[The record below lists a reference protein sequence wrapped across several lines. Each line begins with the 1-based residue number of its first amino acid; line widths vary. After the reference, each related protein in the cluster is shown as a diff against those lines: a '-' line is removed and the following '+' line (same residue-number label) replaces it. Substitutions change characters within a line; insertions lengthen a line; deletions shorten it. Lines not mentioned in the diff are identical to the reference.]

1 MTRPARRPAMSAE
14 APRTD
19 APGLRPPCVLGLAA
33 ALCLIMALAACGPK
47 AGSLKPG
54 APKAAAHELWQSFTV
69 PSGEE
74 VRSFT
79 LSASL
84 SVVSPQKSA
93 RLLAKFWGDLERPL
107 RLDLSTGMGQTFAMW
122 REDSLGWLA
131 VYPLSNQA
139 FTHPDT
145 KAALSRLGMPF
156 PFGMKE
162 LAAISCGRWGLI
174 LPGKYSSARKTP
186 KGFQYSLGLSSPV
199 ESVTLDFA
207 GNPIHLTGRGVA
219 PWTVDLD
226 DFSPPESGG
235 RPLARKIT
243 VTSPGGIQA
252 ILRIK
257 KLELKPAAM
266 AGQGLEL
273 ALPPGARHIPLDR
286 AGDVRAPEMP

>member
-1 MTRPARRPAMSAE
+1 M
-14 APRTD
+14 
-19 APGLRPPCVLGLAA
+19 AA
-33 ALCLIMALAACGPK
+33 ALCLLLILAACGPK
-47 AGSLKPG
+47 TGAPKPG
-54 APKAAAHELWQSFTV
+54 APQATAQELWQSIAA
-69 PSGEE
+69 PSAEE
-74 VRSFT
+74 ARSFT

-93 RLLAKFWGDLERPL
+93 RLLAKFWGDLDRPL
-107 RLDLSTGMGQTFAMW
+107 RLDLSTGMGQIFAMW

-145 KAALSRLGMPF
+145 KAALARLGMPF

-162 LAAISCGRWGLI
+162 LAAISCGRWSLI
-174 LPGKYSSARKTP
+174 LPGKFSSSRKTA

-226 DFSPPESGG
+226 DFSPPETGG

-257 KLELKPAAM
+257 KLELQPAAM

>member
-1 MTRPARRPAMSAE
+1 MIRQSRPS
-14 APRTD
+14 APRKD
-19 APGLRPPCVLGLAA
+19 GCRAAWFVLS
-33 ALCLIMALAACGPK
+33 LCLALSLAACGPK
-47 AGSLKPG
+47 AG
-54 APKAAAHELWQSFTV
+54 APRPEMAKAPPQELWRSFTA
-69 PSGEE
+69 PSGDEAK
-74 VRSFT
+74 SFT

-93 RLLAKFWGDLERPL
+93 RLLAKFWGNLDRPL
-107 RLDLSTGMGQTFAMW
+107 RLDLSTGMGQTFSMW

-131 VYPLSNQA
+131 IYPLNNQV
-139 FTHPDT
+139 FTHSDT
-145 KAALSRLGMPF
+145 KAALSKLGMPF

-174 LPGKYSSARKTP
+174 LPSKYTSAAKTA
-186 KGFQYSLGLSSPV
+186 KGVVYTLGLSSPV

-226 DFSPPESGG
+226 DFAPPESGG
-235 RPLARKIT
+235 KPLARKIT

-257 KLELKPAAM
+257 KLELQPAPM

-286 AGDVRAPEMP
+286 AGDVRAPDMP